1 MLPTLK
7 HHSSHLD
14 WIAKKVENSDM
25 TTEEIEKYPDLTD
38 QQKIGLSHIQSDV
51 LRGLVLEVLREKRL
65 GDVKEIL
72 TIDVMEAKRRLAER
86 NKPSGK

>member
-1 MLPTLK
+1 
-7 HHSSHLD
+7 
-14 WIAKKVENSDM
+14 M
-25 TTEEIEKYPDLTD
+25 TSEEIEKYPDLTD
-38 QQKIGLSHIQSDV
+38 QQKVGLSHIQSDV

-72 TIDVMEAKRRLAER
+72 TIDIMEGKRRLAER